1 MAVVYAGYWPTLLAF
16 LVIIYNIVALQ
27 PLLLMM
33 VMVVRRIGRVVAVM
47 VTTRITVE
55 LGRKAKKPR
64 MVMYPKDECDE
75 EETNMK
81 QLLII
86 LTTVATIADVMS
98 GFRHC

>member
-1 MAVVYAGYWPTLLAF
+1 
-16 LVIIYNIVALQ
+16 
-27 PLLLMM
+27 
-33 VMVVRRIGRVVAVM
+33 M

-55 LGRKAKKPR
+55 LGRKSKKPS

-86 LTTVATIADVMS
+86 LTTVATIADVMC